1 MLDSAQASQYLAR
14 RWEEDRPWR
23 ATFLLDIDS
32 AMPKPVDS
40 CFLVRPT
47 EKYKASFLAGVRE
60 FAAEERLDS
69 TYAVCLGYDHDG
81 LEKYFD
87 AFVRNLLAMGAEHN
101 RPNNWYADYILWLVQ
116 EDEYLGQLSIRPDLC
131 TAYLIT
137 YGGHIGYSIR
147 PSKRQ
152 QGLGKKILQLGL
164 QESRRLGLKKIL
176 VTCDSD
182 NLASKK
188 IIEHNG
194 GRFERSMKMD
204 AKSFKSEGRK
214 PRDEIAKLRYWIDLA
229 QVSAAA

>member
-1 MLDSAQASQYLAR
+1 
-14 RWEEDRPWR
+14 
-23 ATFLLDIDS
+23 
-32 AMPKPVDS
+32 MPNPMES
-40 CFLVRPT
+40 CFLARPT
-47 EKYKASFLAGVRE
+47 EKYKASFLAGARE

-69 TYAVCLGYDHDG
+69 TYAVCLGYDLNG

-87 AFVRNLLAMGAEHN
+87 AFVRNLLAMGAERD
-101 RPNNWYADYILWLVQ
+101 RPNNWYADRILWLVEQ
-116 EDEYLGQLSIRPDLC
+116 GEYLGQLSIRPDLC

-147 PSKRQ
+147 PSKRR

-182 NLASKK
+182 NLASRK
-188 IIEHNG
+188 IIEHNS

-204 AKSFKSEGRK
+204 AKSFKLEGRI
-214 PRDEIAKLRYWIDLA
+214 PGSEVIKLRYWIDLA
-229 QVSAAA
+229 RVPTAV